1 MICSYTVG
9 SRKAEA
15 WQSEGQGQSPWPQ
28 VLLQCC
34 VLGYHRCFCMTGLVK
49 LSSWASQKVVDVAA
63 AAAQNKWICFC
74 RTSLIEGARPIPVF
88 IHMGR
93 AEEGLR
99 AGLHSVKPR
108 LKLSVLLTAPEY
120 TSTGFSQAE
129 TVFLGQRHATQER
142 RTGM

>member
-28 VLLQCC
+28 VLLQCW
-34 VLGYHRCFCMTGLVK
+34 VVGYHRCFCMTGVVK
-49 LSSWASQKVVDVAA
+49 LCSWASQKVVGVAA

-74 RTSLIEGARPIPVF
+74 RTSLNPCVHSHGPSRGGLESRPALCQAQIEAIRPPNS
-88 IHMGR
+88 
-93 AEEGLR
+93 
-99 AGLHSVKPR
+99 AGV
-108 LKLSVLLTAPEY
+108 
-120 TSTGFSQAE
+120 SQAE